1 MKSPMQLKN
10 IKMGWNHRVLEHKH
24 RDNVYYKIHEVYYD
38 EEGNPNGYTANAV
51 KMDSDSIEGL
61 KWTLDMMQECLSK
74 PVLSAENFPEEV

>member
-1 MKSPMQLKN
+1 M
-10 IKMGWNHRVLEHKH
+10 
-24 RDNVYYKIHEVYYD
+24 YYKIHEVYYD
-38 EEGNPNGYTANAV
+38 EEGNPNSYTANAV